1 MEFLVASGDEEIS
14 ILDCCIFLNLLIVK
28 CLMVKCFGKLVV
40 GLVSFW

>member
-1 MEFLVASGDEEIS
+1 MEFLVASRNEEMS

-28 CLMVKCFGKLVV
+28 YLMVKCFGKLVV

>member
-1 MEFLVASGDEEIS
+1 MEFLVASGDEEMS

-28 CLMVKCFGKLVV
+28 CFGKLVI